1 MVLVLIFALAL
12 VFSPITLIA
21 LAEQEKTKE
30 VKKEAEK
37 TACTACVV
45 DARNCPGYN
54 KIMYGVV
61 SFREVWNGS
70 ELVPQKVCIVKDD
83 DGTISV
89 WSFEQARFAIVSEI
103 DEVVENESTEEQAE
117 EEKPAKEIADKQ
129 KEEKPA
135 KTTAATKKI
144 SGLIAK
150 IEGPERAA
158 TKEEIAAEE
167 ELMLEITG
175 LIIEETMTRIG
186 YEFYEYFFLFWEAPE
201 VEVKDYNILISEFAS
216 PIWGS
221 WVKVN
226 IDETTVWSKMLRPR
240 SEEIED
246 AVKQAVEATKRYL
259 YNYEQYQFQTEDM
272 VGTGI

>member
-1 MVLVLIFALAL
+1 MVLVLIPALGL
-12 VFSPITLIA
+12 VFSPIALIA

-30 VKKEAEK
+30 VKVAK
-37 TACTACVV
+37 TVCVV

-61 SFREVWNGS
+61 SFREIWNGS
-70 ELVPQKVCIVKDD
+70 EFVPQKVCIVKENDRKS
-83 DGTISV
+83 SV
-89 WSFEQARFAIVSEI
+89 WSFEQSRCAIVS
-103 DEVVENESTEEQAE
+103 
-117 EEKPAKEIADKQ
+117 
-129 KEEKPA
+129 
-135 KTTAATKKI
+135 
-144 SGLIAK
+144 
-150 IEGPERAA
+150 ERAA

-201 VEVKDYNILISEFAS
+201 VEVKDYNILISEKAS

-226 IDETTVWSKMLRPR
+226 VDDTTVWSKVLRPR

-246 AVKQAVEATKRYL
+246 AVKQAIEATKQYL
-259 YNYEQYQFQTEDM
+259 YNYKQYQFQTEDM

>member
-12 VFSPITLIA
+12 VFSPIALIT

-30 VKKEAEK
+30 VKKEADK
-37 TACTACVV
+37 TA
-45 DARNCPGYN
+45 
-54 KIMYGVV
+54 
-61 SFREVWNGS
+61 F
-70 ELVPQKVCIVKDD
+70 IVEEKEDD
-83 DGTISV
+83 EKISV
-89 WSFEQARFAIVSEI
+89 WSFEQPRFAIVSEI
-103 DEVVENESTEEQAE
+103 DEVVENESTEEETTAEAAKRTVE
-117 EEKPAKEIADKQ
+117 EE
-129 KEEKPA
+129 
-135 KTTAATKKI
+135 TTAAPEKI

-150 IEGPERAA
+150 IEEERAA

-201 VEVKDYNILISEFAS
+201 VEVKDYNILISEMAS
-216 PIWGS
+216 PMWGS

-226 IDETTVWSKMLRPR
+226 VDETTVWSKMLKPR

-246 AVKQAVEATKRYL
+246 AVKIAIEATKQYL

>member
-1 MVLVLIFALAL
+1 MRSLFMVLVLIFALGL
-12 VFSPITLIA
+12 VFSPIALIA
-21 LAEQEKTKE
+21 LAEREKTKE
-30 VKKEAEK
+30 VKKEAAK
-37 TACTACVV
+37 TACV
-45 DARNCPGYN
+45 DARKCFGYN
-54 KIMYGVV
+54 KIMYGVISTKKV
-61 SFREVWNGS
+61 LDGQKDVIR
-70 ELVPQKVCIVKDD
+70 KVCIVKEDD
-83 DGTISV
+83 EKRSV
-89 WSFEQARFAIVSEI
+89 WSFEQSRCAIVSEI
-103 DEVVENESTEEQAE
+103 NEDSRPLKKVVENESTEEQATKE
-117 EEKPAKEIADKQ
+117 TSSVAKPEKTK
-129 KEEKPA
+129 
-135 KTTAATKKI
+135 AAPKKI
-144 SGLIAK
+144 SGLIAG
-150 IEGPERAA
+150 IEEERAA

-201 VEVKDYNILISEFAS
+201 VEVKDYNILISEKAS

-226 IDETTVWSKMLRPR
+226 IDDTTVWSKVIRPR

-246 AVKQAVEATKRYL
+246 AVKQAIEATKQYL

>member
-1 MVLVLIFALAL
+1 MRSLFMVLVLIFALGL
-12 VFSPITLIA
+12 VFSPIALIA
-21 LAEQEKTKE
+21 LAEREKTKQ
-30 VKKEAEK
+30 VKKDVAK
-37 TACTACVV
+37 TACVV
-45 DARNCPGYN
+45 DARNCGLGYKGQKDAKPE
-54 KIMYGVV
+54 KI
-61 SFREVWNGS
+61 
-70 ELVPQKVCIVKDD
+70 L
-83 DGTISV
+83 
-89 WSFEQARFAIVSEI
+89 AA
-103 DEVVENESTEEQAE
+103 
-117 EEKPAKEIADKQ
+117 EEKPAKEIAGKQ
-129 KEEKPA
+129 KHAKAE
-135 KTTAATKKI
+135 KTTAVPKKI
-144 SGLIAK
+144 SGLIAR
-150 IEGPERAA
+150 IEEERAA

-201 VEVKDYNILISEFAS
+201 VEVKDYNILISEKAS

-226 IDETTVWSKMLRPR
+226 IDETTVWSRVLRPR

-246 AVKQAVEATKRYL
+246 AVKQAIEATKQYL